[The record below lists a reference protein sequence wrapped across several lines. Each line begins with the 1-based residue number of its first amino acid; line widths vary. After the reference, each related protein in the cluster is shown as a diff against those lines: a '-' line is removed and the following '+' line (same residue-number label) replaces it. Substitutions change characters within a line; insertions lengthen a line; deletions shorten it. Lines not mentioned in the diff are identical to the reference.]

1 MTICSIFS
9 RCLIVT
15 SISQQ
20 RQQDGASIERPHL
33 FHWPSPSLPL
43 SIPIFSSGRP
53 RILRF
58 PCEIRVTNALH
69 GRYFPLAIPIK
80 SRQGPHLVKTTHS
93 RASSHRSDKT
103 APLSLW
109 EMRAGAGAPAIFSEV
124 ELPLNGVLRSSRRV
138 LTDGILCA
146 GGKRPPASDLRAGE
160 RESRAH
166 ALHDHVPHSGG
177 AGK

>member
-43 SIPIFSSGRP
+43 SIPIFSTGRP

-93 RASSHRSDKT
+93 RAFSHRSDKT

-124 ELPLNGVLRSSRRV
+124 ELPLYGVLRSSFLEEV
-138 LTDGILCA
+138 STNESFLYLFSCHSAVETIPVGPDGPCHSA
-146 GGKRPPASDLRAGE
+146 KRGPEP
-160 RESRAH
+160 
-166 ALHDHVPHSGG
+166 
-177 AGK
+177 

>member
-1 MTICSIFS
+1 M
-9 RCLIVT
+9 V
-15 SISQQ
+15 
-20 RQQDGASIERPHL
+20 
-33 FHWPSPSLPL
+33 LPL
-43 SIPIFSSGRP
+43 SIPIFSTGRP

-93 RASSHRSDKT
+93 RAFSHRSDKT

-124 ELPLNGVLRSSRRV
+124 ELPIYGVRRSSLRASNHNQRQRYF
-138 LTDGILCA
+138 A
-146 GGKRPPASDLRAGE
+146 SPPASVRGFACGVTGSGE
-160 RESRAH
+160 GTPRGAPSC
-166 ALHDHVPHSGG
+166 PSGSARDG
-177 AGK
+177 SAR

>member
-43 SIPIFSSGRP
+43 SIPIFSTGRP

-124 ELPLNGVLRSSRRV
+124 ELPIY
-138 LTDGILCA
+138 GILGRSRQA
-146 GGKRPPASDLRAGE
+146 EGGGIICSVGR
-160 RESRAH
+160 
-166 ALHDHVPHSGG
+166 VC
-177 AGK
+177 